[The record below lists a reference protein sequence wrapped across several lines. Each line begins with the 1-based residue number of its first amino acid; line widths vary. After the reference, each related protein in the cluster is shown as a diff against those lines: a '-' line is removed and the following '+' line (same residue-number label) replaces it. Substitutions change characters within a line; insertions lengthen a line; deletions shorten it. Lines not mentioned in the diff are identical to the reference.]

1 MISSFQFTQP
11 ICKGIRRRE
20 ANTAKEICISY
31 TAAKMY
37 AGLQSGNLQHG
48 FFFLPH
54 SPFFFFLTVF
64 FFPLMIITPA
74 SLQSCMGKCCHPV
87 AFSVPAGLGAVGVRR
102 AGPLSAQSR
111 EGQQRGFSS
120 WSLKTVSG
128 SERRGASRFSQ
139 IKDTVSPS
147 ILQSTLII
155 H

>member
-1 MISSFQFTQP
+1 MISSFQFMYP
-11 ICKGIRRRE
+11 ICKGIKRRE

-31 TAAKMY
+31 TEAKMH

-54 SPFFFFLTVF
+54 SLIFFKP
-64 FFPLMIITPA
+64 FFPLKIIFPA

-87 AFSVPAGLGAVGVRR
+87 AFPVPAGLGAVGLRR

-111 EGQQRGFSS
+111 EGQQRGFR
-120 WSLKTVSG
+120 SLKTCWHP
-128 SERRGASRFSQ
+128 AFHCQTRFSQ
-139 IKDTVSPS
+139 IKDTVTPS